1 MGEGEGGGNLGD
13 FFTPSE
19 ALREEPHYEGFPP
32 FFVPKGSDRLL
43 GLYGNN
49 GREFVAFSL

>member
-19 ALREEPHYEGFPP
+19 ERIEIEEQIGRI
-32 FFVPKGSDRLL
+32 RLVTYDDL
-43 GLYGNN
+43 IAYG
-49 GREFVAFSL
+49 RSRIIEL